1 MAEII
6 AYCGLDCSK
15 CSAFIAT
22 QKSDIEEKKK
32 IAERWTKDL
41 HVDFEPE
48 DITCDGCKSERISG
62 WCSKIC
68 KVRPCAENRKVETC
82 AHCDD
87 YACEKLKKFISTEP
101 EATKKLEEIRKTL

>member
-15 CSAFIAT
+15 CNVFIAT
-22 QKSDIEEKKK
+22 QKNDLEEKKK
-32 IAERWTKDL
+32 IAERWTKGL
-41 HVDFEPE
+41 HVDFKPE
-48 DITCDGCKSERISG
+48 DVTCDGCKSERLSG
-62 WCSKIC
+62 WCTKIC

-87 YACEKLKKFISTEP
+87 YACEKLKEFISK
-101 EATKKLEEIRKTL
+101 EAEAKQKLEEIRKTL